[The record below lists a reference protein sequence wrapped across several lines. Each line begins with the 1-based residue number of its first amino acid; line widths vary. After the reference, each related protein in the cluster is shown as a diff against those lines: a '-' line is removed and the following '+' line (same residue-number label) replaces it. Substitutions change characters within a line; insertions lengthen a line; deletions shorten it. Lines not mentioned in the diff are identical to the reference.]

1 MKKFALVLTA
11 ATMCATGAY
20 AQMTT
25 APSNPPASTTAP
37 GTAPRATQANAPAQT
52 KELNQLLASDVV
64 KSDVYDTHEN
74 KIGTIDDVLMSK
86 NGSPEQAIIGVGG
99 FLGMG
104 EKDVAIP
111 FSELKMKTRNGKNW
125 FELNKS
131 KDDLKAAATFDTKAH
146 KQM

>member
-1 MKKFALVLTA
+1 MKKFAIVLA
-11 ATMCATGAY
+11 AASLCATGAY
-20 AQMTT
+20 AQMTS
-25 APSNPPASTTAP
+25 PSNPPASTTAP
-37 GTAPRATQANAPAQT
+37 GTAPRATPANAPAQT
-52 KELNQLLASDVV
+52 KDLNQLLASDVV
-64 KSDVYDTHEN
+64 KSDVYDAAEN

-131 KDDLKAAATFDTKAH
+131 KDDLKAAAAFDTKAH